1 MFIKILLVSL
11 FLVYFLY
18 GQVIG
23 YECGI
28 VSNQKNAKS
37 SIINQGILEG
47 DWPWVVSI
55 FDNGEKIC
63 TGSIISPK
71 FVLTAAHCINEQ
83 MLKKTKRRHSF
94 FSIHAGTIYANE
106 GEVVRVKKITTF
118 DEVYLKVARNDI
130 AILEVSSSLKIGTTL
145 NLACTSPHIQS

>member
-11 FLVYFLY
+11 LY
-18 GQVIG
+18 AKVIG

-71 FVLTAAHCINEQ
+71 FVLTAAHCINER
-83 MLKKTKRRHSF
+83 MLNKKIKKHS
-94 FSIHAGTIYANE
+94 FSIHAGTIYASE
-106 GEVVRVKKITTF
+106 GEVVRVKKIRTF
-118 DEVYLKVARNDI
+118 DE
-130 AILEVSSSLKIGTTL
+130 AISKAINFISVTFLFYFCNFFDLFL
-145 NLACTSPHIQS
+145 